1 MIVITGAAGFIGSRM
16 VQHLNESG
24 RSDLVLVA
32 DYPVMPVEMC
42 HDVLEMDPCPDVET
56 CHGASLQVEGASLQ
70 ELRYLEKIPRDF
82 FFDWLAL
89 NQQKVDFIIHL
100 GSEID
105 TLPEDTNCF
114 QEQILEFSQRLWS
127 FAAMNRIPLLF
138 AAEPTEAKWHWTGLE
153 WVGWCCGAGPA
164 VPSAQVDKS
173 VVVAVQSLPTSQSS
187 VAFRIA
193 EAERLKRQFDQWVL
207 KQGVM
212 PPLWAGFAMPE
223 VYGPHEE
230 RIGIA
235 ASSVY
240 QLFWQWQKEGRMVV
254 PSYENSENSEKEPMM
269 DRVFVKD
276 VVTVFTWFINHLPA
290 SGFYYL
296 GTGYPRPMS
305 AVAAAIFSAL
315 KLPPKVEH
323 QFISSSEIYTQ
334 NDNPLILNKI
344 NRVGYKKNFT
354 SLEKGVRLSLK
365 NFLSTNL
372 Y

>member
-32 DYPVMPVEMC
+32 DYPVMPVE
-42 HDVLEMDPCPDVET
+42 T
-56 CHGASLQVEGASLQ
+56 CHGASLQGVGASLQ
-70 ELRYLEKIPRDF
+70 GFRYVEKIPRDF

-100 GSEID
+100 GSEIETLSDD
-105 TLPEDTNCF
+105 TACY

-138 AAEPTEAKWHWTGLE
+138 AAESTEAKWHWTGHE
-153 WVGWCCGAGPA
+153 WVGCGAGSA
-164 VPSAQVDKS
+164 APSAQLDKS
-173 VVVAVQSLPTSQSS
+173 TSAVQSAPTPQSAA
-187 VAFRIA
+187 AFRIA

-207 KQGVM
+207 KQRLT

-230 RIGIA
+230 RMGIA
-235 ASSVY
+235 ASSVF

-254 PSYENSENSEKEPMM
+254 PSYENSENSEKEPIM
-269 DRVFVKD
+269 DRIFVKD

-296 GTGYPRPMS
+296 GTGYPRPLS
-305 AVAAAIFSAL
+305 TVAAAIFSAL

-323 QFISSSEIYTQ
+323 QIISSSEIHTK
-334 NDNPLILNKI
+334 DNNLILLNKI

-354 SLEKGVRLSLK
+354 PLEKGIRLCMK
-365 NFLSTNL
+365 NILSTF
-372 Y
+372 